1 MSSSAAAALSL
12 RQQTFR
18 RSSKRICCSTAAAE
32 EEEVQASG
40 QDALRK
46 PPSQGRLFTPP
57 RQTRDSLKSWSG
69 LPSSQCTSQII
80 VAYLLHQKC
89 NQTGPVVI
97 PSAWLSSE
105 VLYPSRF
112 SSKKPFFF
120 FFPSP
125 RLFSPPFRSSDGSF
139 PAARS

>member
-18 RSSKRICCSTAAAE
+18 RSSKRICCSAAAEEE

-40 QDALRK
+40 HDALRK
-46 PPSQGRLFTPP
+46 PPSQGRLSTPP
-57 RQTRDSLKSWSG
+57 RQTQDSMKSWSG

-120 FFPSP
+120 FFPQ
-125 RLFSPPFRSSDGSF
+125 LFSSPFRSSDGSF

>member
-18 RSSKRICCSTAAAE
+18 RSSKRICCSAAAAE

-46 PPSQGRLFTPP
+46 PPSQGRLSTPP
-57 RQTRDSLKSWSG
+57 RQTQDSLKSWSG

-120 FFPSP
+120 FSSP
-125 RLFSPPFRSSDGSF
+125 RLFSSPFRSSDGSF